1 MKVKDVIDAVTNN
14 SFYSISE
21 VDEYCESHFGEWLR
35 PLSRDDPSVEYL
47 QEVDL
52 NDEGYYL
59 TATILYK
66 CDDGV
71 VGVHGLYFHY
81 EYELED
87 KDFEELCTAKE
98 YILVDKPIYVPK

>member
-1 MKVKDVIDAVTNN
+1 MKVKDIIDTVTNN
-14 SFYSISE
+14 AFYSISE
-21 VDEYCESHFGEWLR
+21 VDEYCSSHFGEWLY

-52 NDEGYYL
+52 DDESYCI

-71 VGVHGLYFHY
+71 VGIHGLYFHY

-87 KDFEELCTAKE
+87 RDFDKLCTAKE
-98 YILVDKPIYVPK
+98 YVLESKQIYVPK